1 MPLDHDFLSGHCCI
15 QDHSCVKK
23 ESCKTRTVER
33 DEPPLLPIYE
43 DAESNV
49 RIIKSKVRLIF
60 DIFGQTLQTLWAH
73 KLRSCLTMFGI
84 AWGVGSL
91 LLLVGLGEGFRA
103 GNRKQFDSL
112 GENVMFIWSGRAPVV
127 QGSFTALRQYYL
139 TYGDYQDILTECPSV
154 AAAAPAINRSDIR
167 AVSDFFQASGQIV
180 GVPANFNQLRYL
192 PINEGRWLNE
202 LDDSQKRAVI
212 VIGDEVRRTLFPGR
226 PAIGATILLNG
237 VRFTVIGTLQKV
249 GHGDNMNLN
258 LRSFVPFQTMRD
270 YFRPLNSGIG
280 TDVISFINYQPRS
293 RALHEAALQEVHRVI
308 ARNHGFDPNNPDSF
322 DEWDTIKTV
331 DQIGKIFDAMNMF
344 LGSVGL
350 VTLALGAIGI
360 INIMLV
366 AVADRTREIGLR
378 KAVGATNSSI
388 MFQFFVEG
396 AFLTLLSG
404 GIGIGGAAA
413 LMAALSGVNL
423 GEGFDPPK
431 LVASTAALAV
441 ASLGIAGI
449 AAGLYPARRAAL
461 LEPVEALR
469 KE

>member
-1 MPLDHDFLSGHCCI
+1 
-15 QDHSCVKK
+15 
-23 ESCKTRTVER
+23 
-33 DEPPLLPIYE
+33 
-43 DAESNV
+43 
-49 RIIKSKVRLIF
+49 
-60 DIFGQTLQTLWAH
+60 
-73 KLRSCLTMFGI
+73 MFGI

-139 TYGDYQDILTECPSV
+139 TYHDYEDILSQCPSV
-154 AAAAPAINRSDIR
+154 GAAAPVISRNDIR
-167 AVSDFFQASGQIV
+167 AVSDFYQASGQIN
-180 GVPANFNQLRYL
+180 GVPAEFSQIRYT
-192 PINEGRWLNE
+192 PISEGRWLNQMDE
-202 LDDSQKRAVI
+202 QQRRDVI
-212 VIGDEVRRTLFPGR
+212 VLGSETRRTLFLGR
-226 PAIGATILLNG
+226 PAIGSTILLNG
-237 VRFTVIGTLQKV
+237 IRFTVIGTLQQI
-249 GHGDNMNLN
+249 GHGDNNNQNLKN
-258 LRSFVPFQTMRD
+258 YIPLTTMHEH
-270 YFRPLNSGIG
+270 FPPLNAG
-280 TDVISFINYQPRS
+280 TNPDVISLIDYQPRS
-293 RALHEAALQEVHRVI
+293 RALHETAQQEVHKVI

-322 DEWDTIKTV
+322 DEWDTVNTV
-331 DQIGKIFDAMNMF
+331 DQVGKIFDAMNMF

-360 INIMLV
+360 IDIMLV

-378 KAVGATNSSI
+378 KAVGATNGSI

-413 LMAALSGVNL
+413 LMAALSKVNM
-423 GEGFDPPK
+423 GEGFDPPR

-441 ASLGIAGI
+441 FSLAIAGV